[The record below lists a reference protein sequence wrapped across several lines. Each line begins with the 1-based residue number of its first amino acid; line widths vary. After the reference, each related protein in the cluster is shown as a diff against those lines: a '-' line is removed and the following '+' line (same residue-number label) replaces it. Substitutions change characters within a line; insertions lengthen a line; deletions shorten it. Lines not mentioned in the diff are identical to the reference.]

1 MAKGV
6 SIVEAGFST
15 DRWRE
20 LDDRHHLHPFSDPR
34 ELAERGTTVI
44 TRGDGSYVW
53 DSDGNKILDGMAGLW
68 CVNVGYGRDE
78 LVDVAGRQMRELPY
92 YNSFFQSA
100 TPSQISLARRLSE
113 VTPEGINNFF
123 FTNSGSE
130 ANDTVI
136 RLVYHYWK
144 LCGQPSKRVFI
155 GRNLGYHGSTL
166 AATSLGGMK
175 AMHDM
180 GHELLP
186 GFEHIME
193 PHWYMHGVNQTP
205 EQFAEVAAVAL
216 EDKIAAIG
224 AANVAAFIAEPVQ
237 GAGGV
242 IDPPPGYWER
252 IQKIC
257 RKHDILL
264 VADEV
269 ICGFGRLGEWFGS
282 QYYGIKPD
290 LMPMAKGLSSG
301 YLPIAAVGIGERVHK
316 TLYEGGAI
324 PHGYTY
330 SGHPVACA
338 VAEANI
344 DIIAREGLVD
354 RVREDVGPYFRTV
367 LQQIADFHP
376 LVGEL
381 RGAGLLAGLQ
391 LMKDRT
397 ERLFFDP
404 SEKAAVTCREIALRN
419 GLIARAV
426 GHAMVLCPP
435 LTITRGE
442 IDELAEKMTK
452 SLDETAKEYG
462 VEAS

>member
-1 MAKGV
+1 MDADL
-6 SIVEAGFST
+6 ST
-15 DRWRE
+15 VAWRE

-34 ELAERGTTVI
+34 ELGARGSTII
-44 TRGDGSYVW
+44 TRGEGCYVW
-53 DSDGNKILDGMAGLW
+53 DSDGNRILDGMAGLW

-78 LVDVAGRQMRELPY
+78 LVEVAAAQMRELPY

-113 VTPEGINNFF
+113 VTPEGIDNFF

-136 RLVYHYWK
+136 RLVHHYWK
-144 LCGQPSKRVFI
+144 VCGQPSKRVFI

-186 GFEHIME
+186 GFEHIIE
-193 PHWYMHGVNQTP
+193 PHWYRHGGEATR
-205 EQFAEVAAVAL
+205 EEFAVVAAAAL
-216 EDKIAAIG
+216 EDRILAVG
-224 AANVAAFIAEPVQ
+224 ADNVAAFIAEPVQ

-242 IDPPPGYWER
+242 IDPPPGYWEH
-252 IQKIC
+252 IQQIC
-257 RKHDILL
+257 RKHDVLL
-264 VADEV
+264 VVDEV

-282 QYYGIKPD
+282 HYYGVQPD

-301 YLPIAAVGIGERVHK
+301 YLPIAAVGIGEKVHRA
-316 TLYEGGAI
+316 LYEGGAI

-354 RVREDVGPYFRTV
+354 RVREDIGPYFREV
-367 LQQIADFHP
+367 LQQLADAHP

-381 RGAGLLAGLQ
+381 RGAGLLAGFQ
-391 LMKDRT
+391 LMKDRAA
-397 ERLFFDP
+397 RHYFDP
-404 SEKAAVTCREIALRN
+404 SEKPAVACRETALRN

-426 GHAMVLCPP
+426 GDTMVFCPP
-435 LTITRGE
+435 LTISRGE
-442 IDELAEKMTK
+442 IDALAGIMAR
-452 SLDETAKEYG
+452 SLDETASDYG
-462 VEAS
+462 VIAS

>member
-1 MAKGV
+1 M
-6 SIVEAGFST
+6 EAGFST
-15 DRWRE
+15 EAWRA

-34 ELAERGTTVI
+34 ELAERGTTII
-44 TRGDGSYVW
+44 TRGRGSYVW
-53 DSDGNKILDGMAGLW
+53 DSEGKKILDGMAGLW

-78 LVDVAGRQMRELPY
+78 LVDVAASQMRELPY

-100 TPSQISLARRLSE
+100 TPSQISLAKRLSE
-113 VTPEGINNFF
+113 VTPKGIDNFF

-155 GRNLGYHGSTL
+155 GRHLGYHGSTL

-193 PHWYMHGVNQTP
+193 PHWYRHGANQTP
-205 EQFAEVAAVAL
+205 EQFAEVAAAAL
-216 EDKIAAIG
+216 EDKIAVIG

-242 IDPPPGYWER
+242 IDPPPGYWDR

-282 QYYGIKPD
+282 QYYGIQPD
-290 LMPMAKGLSSG
+290 LMPIAKGLSSG
-301 YLPIAAVGIGERVHK
+301 YMPIAAVGIGERVHHA
-316 TLYEGGAI
+316 LYEGGPI

-344 DIIAREGLVD
+344 EIIAREGLVD
-354 RVREDVGPYFRTV
+354 RVREDVGPYFRGV
-367 LQQIADFHP
+367 LQQIADVHP

-404 SEKAAVTCREIALRN
+404 SEKAAVTCREIALQN

-426 GHAMVLCPP
+426 GHTMVLCPP

-442 IDELAEKMTK
+442 IDEMGDKMMK
-452 SLDETAKEYG
+452 SLDATAKDYG
-462 VEAS
+462 VQAR

>member
-1 MAKGV
+1 MDADL
-6 SIVEAGFST
+6 ST
-15 DRWRE
+15 VAWRE
-20 LDDRHHLHPFSDPR
+20 LDDRHHLHPFSDPC
-34 ELAERGTTVI
+34 ELGARGSTII
-44 TRGDGSYVW
+44 TRGEGCYVW
-53 DSDGNKILDGMAGLW
+53 DSDGNRILDGMAGLW

-78 LVDVAGRQMRELPY
+78 LVEVAAAQMRELPY

-113 VTPEGINNFF
+113 VTPEGIDNFF

-136 RLVYHYWK
+136 RLVHHYWK
-144 LCGQPSKRVFI
+144 VCGQPSKRVFI

-186 GFEHIME
+186 GFEHIIE
-193 PHWYMHGVNQTP
+193 PHWYRHGGEATR
-205 EQFAEVAAVAL
+205 EEFAAVAASAL
-216 EDKIAAIG
+216 EDRILAVG
-224 AANVAAFIAEPVQ
+224 ADNVAAFIAEPVQ

-252 IQKIC
+252 IQQIC
-257 RKHDILL
+257 RKHDVLL
-264 VADEV
+264 VVDEV

-282 QYYGIKPD
+282 HYYGVQPD
-290 LMPMAKGLSSG
+290 PMPMAKGLSSG
-301 YLPIAAVGIGERVHK
+301 YLPIAAVGIGEKVHRA
-316 TLYEGGAI
+316 LYEGGAI

-354 RVREDVGPYFRTV
+354 RVREDVAPYFREV
-367 LQQIADFHP
+367 LQQGADAHQ

-391 LMKDRT
+391 LMKDRAA
-397 ERLFFDP
+397 RHYFDP
-404 SEKAAVTCREIALRN
+404 SEKPAVACREIALRN

-426 GHAMVLCPP
+426 GDTMVLCPP
-435 LTITRGE
+435 LTVARGE
-442 IDELAEKMTK
+442 IDLLADVMAS
-452 SLDETAKEYG
+452 SLDETARHCG
-462 VEAS
+462 IA